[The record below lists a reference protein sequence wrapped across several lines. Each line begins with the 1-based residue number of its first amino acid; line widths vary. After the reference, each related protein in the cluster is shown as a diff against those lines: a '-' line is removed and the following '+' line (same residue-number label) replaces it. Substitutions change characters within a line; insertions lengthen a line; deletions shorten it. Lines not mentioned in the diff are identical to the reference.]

1 MIFQPNPFIIVLLMA
16 TFFTSCSKQRPFNS
30 DEWKAVSGE
39 ELIKG
44 VFDGKTKRELMAEDL
59 IDNGL
64 LNGKHYQKV
73 QDLLGQQQ
81 MYDQIVEY
89 ELVERYRWNIDPEEV
104 VYLKVRFD
112 RDSLVQEVDID
123 GYR

>member
-1 MIFQPNPFIIVLLMA
+1 MA
-16 TFFTSCSKQRPFNS
+16 TFFTSCSQKRSFES

-59 IDNGL
+59 LDNGL
-64 LNGKHYQKV
+64 LNGKHYHEV

-81 MYDQIVEY
+81 MHDQSVEY
-89 ELVERYRWNIDPEEV
+89 ELVERYRWNIDPEEI
-104 VYLKVRFD
+104 VYLKIIFD
-112 RDSLVQEVDID
+112 RDSFAQEVEID
-123 GYR
+123 GRR